1 MASPQAGSGSTATR
15 QVEKYIKDPYC
26 GFDSSVGF
34 WTSAVGAFQRI
45 KTPDA
50 HAGAPPGLPVCIL
63 AGEYDFAK
71 FDEFGV
77 PSHERIRA
85 EMASWGKATP
95 KVIVYPGARHELM
108 KELNRAEVMEDM
120 VRFLCACD
128 GRQAYITRTNA

>member
-1 MASPQAGSGSTATR
+1 MG
-15 QVEKYIKDPYC
+15 
-26 GFDSSVGF
+26 
-34 WTSAVGAFQRI
+34 
-45 KTPDA
+45 
-50 HAGAPPGLPVCIL
+50 GLPMCIL
-63 AGEYDFAK
+63 AGEHDFAK

-128 GRQAYITRTNA
+128 GRQAYITRTNAWRNVCRYSFFVSCGPGGATAGFLRNATSVHDWPEA